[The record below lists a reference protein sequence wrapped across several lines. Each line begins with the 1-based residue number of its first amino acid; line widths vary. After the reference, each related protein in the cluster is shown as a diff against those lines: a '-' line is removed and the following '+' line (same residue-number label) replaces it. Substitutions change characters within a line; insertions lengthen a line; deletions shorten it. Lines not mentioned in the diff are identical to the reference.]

1 MPVTN
6 IGSPQGRCTGGE
18 DLFAHKKEF
27 GTIVPYAGQP
37 VSFLVEAT
45 EKGAAAKKIRE
56 EESVPELPISD
67 EGRTF
72 GTIRDFNTEKGYG
85 FVIPRNGGDNAR
97 FFDKACKNMTPGKG
111 MCVSFV
117 LEETEKGPT
126 AKDLREEDPERVAR
140 VTAKVHYGKVKVGPA
155 VLGTRY
161 TLLTLTSN
169 TSILLIKSQ
178 QMATDLSNLAMHLPT
193 ALLRSQYSW
202 LTHKHHYHN

>member
-1 MPVTN
+1 MKA
-6 IGSPQGRCTGGE
+6 SQGRCVGGE

-27 GTIVPYAGQP
+27 GLIVPYAGQP

-56 EESVPELPISD
+56 EESVPNLPTSD

-85 FVIPRNGGDNAR
+85 FVIPKKGGDNAR
-97 FFDKACKNMTPGKG
+97 FFDKACKNITPGKG

-140 VTAKVHYGKVKVGPA
+140 VTAKVHYGKVKVG
-155 VLGTRY
+155 LFCTWCLMY
-161 TLLTLTSN
+161 TADPCQQYFDPTDQKPTNGYGFIEPLDPPSYGAPK
-169 TSILLIKSQ
+169 KSV
-178 QMATDLSNLAMHLPT
+178 
-193 ALLRSQYSW
+193 
-202 LTHKHHYHN
+202 